1 MRIFCLL
8 PWLFVGLPLLANGAS
23 DSSTT
28 QPLRF
33 VDTFISLNSDNN
45 IVYYHQTDPH
55 KQELVID
62 LPYKQT
68 VRFVTLDNTNI
79 VRAERYSNTWVLL
92 LETSRPDKSPAPP
105 GRSCQTAYGAVIVR
119 DDGEVFFNRKIK
131 GEPAWRPGCAPKSY
145 DYFTFAS
152 FAKAYVNKKC
162 DQEMVC
168 SSPSMSGAAG
178 LSTPNPL
185 RFGDTF
191 ISVNAGHNV
200 VFYSQADPRQQEIVI
215 DLAHK
220 ETLHFVTL
228 DNSNIVKAERF
239 WDAWIVLLQTS
250 KQVKPS
256 EPPGRGCETS
266 HGAVIVR
273 DDGKVFFNRKPGYG
287 VGCVP
292 ISRDRLAF
300 IYLANPYVNK
310 K

>member
-1 MRIFCLL
+1 MRIFCFL
-8 PWLFVGLPLLANGAS
+8 PWLFASLPLLASGAS
-23 DSSTT
+23 DSSTS

-33 VDTFISLNSDNN
+33 VDTFITLNSDNN
-45 IVYYHQTDPH
+45 IVYYHQTDPR

-68 VRFVTLDNTNI
+68 LRFVTLDNTNI

-105 GRSCQTAYGAVIVR
+105 GRVCQTAYGAVIVR

-145 DYFTFAS
+145 DYFTFTS

-162 DQEMVC
+162 EREIEC
-168 SSPSMSGAAG
+168 SSPSMSGAAA
-178 LSTPNPL
+178 LSIPRQL

-191 ISVNAGHNV
+191 ISVNAEHNLM
-200 VFYSQADPRQQEIVI
+200 FYSQADPRKQEIVI
-215 DLAHK
+215 DLPHK

-228 DNSNIVKAERF
+228 DYSNIVKAERF
-239 WDAWIVLLQTS
+239 WDTWIVLLQTS
-250 KQVKPS
+250 KRVKPS
-256 EPPGRGCETS
+256 ESPNLACETS

-273 DDGKVFFNRKPGYG
+273 DDGKVFFNKTPGWG
-287 VGCVP
+287 SGCPP
-292 ISRDRLAF
+292 ISYDRLAF
-300 IYLANPYVNK
+300 IYLANQYVNK